1 MGAHGWAKLKI
12 GGEVSKRALRE
23 ALAIHEINLGEALEP
38 GDYAGHGLE
47 AYLDEGHLVVEHDQA
62 SYAQFTDLEATL
74 VTAGIAFD
82 RLSDP
87 VAEFGECVRFFRPWM
102 ARPYDAASDG
112 YEPVVP
118 VHEVRRRLGDGL
130 EALRAWLDAEHPAI
144 PELESLEIV
153 DDEPGN
159 GDPAPRRRPG

>member
-1 MGAHGWAKLKI
+1 MGAYGWAKLKI

-23 ALAIHEINLGEALEP
+23 ALAIHEIDLDEALEP
-38 GDYAGHGLE
+38 GDYEGQGLQ

-62 SYAQFTDLEATL
+62 SYAQFTDLEAAL

-87 VAEFGECVRFFRPWM
+87 VAEYGECVRFFRPWM
-102 ARPYDAASDG
+102 ARPYDAASEG

-118 VHEVRRRLGDGL
+118 VQEVRRRLADGL
-130 EALRAWLDAEHPAI
+130 EALHAWLDGEHPAI
-144 PELESLEIV
+144 PELKRLEIA
-153 DDEPGN
+153 DDEPG
-159 GDPAPRRRPG
+159 DAH